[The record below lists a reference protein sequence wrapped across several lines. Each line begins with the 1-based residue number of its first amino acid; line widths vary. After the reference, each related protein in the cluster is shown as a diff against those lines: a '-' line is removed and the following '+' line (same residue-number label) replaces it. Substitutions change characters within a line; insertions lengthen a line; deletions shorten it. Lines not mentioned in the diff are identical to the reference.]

1 MFVFGEM
8 TGCMQ
13 KGKSWVIATVAR
25 RKKFAD
31 NASDFVWRT
40 VPIMGDLVNAG
51 LLDDVS
57 RFEFS

>member
-1 MFVFGEM
+1 
-8 TGCMQ
+8 MQ
-13 KGKSWVIATVAR
+13 KGKSWAIATVAL